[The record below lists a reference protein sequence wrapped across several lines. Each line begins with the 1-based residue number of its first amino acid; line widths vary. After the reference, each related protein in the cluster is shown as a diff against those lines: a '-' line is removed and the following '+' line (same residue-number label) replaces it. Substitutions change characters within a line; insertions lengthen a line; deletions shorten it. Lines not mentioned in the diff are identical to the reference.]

1 VGMESKLAT
10 ELVRR
15 STISAPKKREEA
27 TSKILLK
34 VWVCIRM
41 NRTADRLINS
51 MIVKTLKEYN
61 SELKNL
67 MKIWSIIKSE
77 IIR

>member
-1 VGMESKLAT
+1 MESKLAT
-10 ELVRR
+10 GLVRR
-15 STISAPKKREEA
+15 STISAAKNREEA

-34 VWVCIRM
+34 AWVCIRI

-51 MIVKTLKEYN
+51 IIVKTLKEYN

>member
-1 VGMESKLAT
+1 MESKLAT

-15 STISAPKKREEA
+15 STISAAKNREEA

-34 VWVCIRM
+34 TWVCNRM
-41 NRTADRLINS
+41 NRTADRLRNS
-51 MIVKTLKEYN
+51 IIVKTLKEYN

-77 IIR
+77 IIK